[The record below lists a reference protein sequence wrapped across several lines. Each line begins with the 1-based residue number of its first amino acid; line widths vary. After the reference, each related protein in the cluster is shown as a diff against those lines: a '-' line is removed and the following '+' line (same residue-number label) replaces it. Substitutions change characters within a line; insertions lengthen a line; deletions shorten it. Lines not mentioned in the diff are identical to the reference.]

1 MEIILALMAL
11 AATPFGAAML
21 DKPTRGRF
29 VKYVKVHAPTKKE
42 VARKYQSLVAGEV
55 AQVAALEPRS
65 KDHWN
70 ADGALQAL
78 WQEAF
83 VFLAIKGQETEFNTV
98 LRKMERHE
106 AELKADRDMVGTYER
121 MVQRATDSSSSAY
134 YSYSHTRDVK
144 ASLTKYKQRLA
155 REIAIR
161 ENEYTPNQRVIRDL
175 IVKYDLKSMEE
186 LRYKNDLVRLATGKR
201 LPAFDYVA
209 LTAYTVNK

>member
-83 VFLAIKGQETEFNTV
+83 VFLSLKNREAEFSTV
-98 LRKMERHE
+98 LKIMAAHEKELEPYEARHTQANVSLFRAKEMGRHGYYFMSEAQSLEANTLRELNKKKRDHERE
-106 AELKADRDMVGTYER
+106 FTANQKVMRDLAVKYKLRSVDELKY
-121 MVQRATDSSSSAY
+121 
-134 YSYSHTRDVK
+134 H
-144 ASLTKYKQRLA
+144 
-155 REIAIR
+155 
-161 ENEYTPNQRVIRDL
+161 
-175 IVKYDLKSMEE
+175 
-186 LRYKNDLVRLATGKR
+186 NDLVRLASGPK
-201 LPAFDYVA
+201 LPTFDYVA

>member
-55 AQVAALEPRS
+55 AQVAPLEPRS
-65 KDHWN
+65 KDHWK
-70 ADGALQAL
+70 ADGALQTL

-83 VFLAIKGQETEFNTV
+83 VFLSLKNREAEFSTV
-98 LRKMERHE
+98 LKIMAAQEKELLPYETRYREASGLVFRAKEIGRQGYHYMTQAEQLEANALRELNKKKRDHEREFTANQKVVRDLVVKYKIHSVE
-106 AELKADRDMVGTYER
+106 ELKY
-121 MVQRATDSSSSAY
+121 
-134 YSYSHTRDVK
+134 H
-144 ASLTKYKQRLA
+144 
-155 REIAIR
+155 
-161 ENEYTPNQRVIRDL
+161 
-175 IVKYDLKSMEE
+175 
-186 LRYKNDLVRLATGKR
+186 NDLVRLATGAK
-201 LPAFDYVA
+201 LPTFDYVA